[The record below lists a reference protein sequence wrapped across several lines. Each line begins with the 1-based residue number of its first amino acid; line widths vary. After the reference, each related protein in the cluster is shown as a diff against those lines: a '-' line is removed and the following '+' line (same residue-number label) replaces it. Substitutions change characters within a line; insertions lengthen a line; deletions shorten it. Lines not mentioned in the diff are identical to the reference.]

1 MVTMALDSSPSP
13 GRNPVEGSDMAP
25 TLEVEWSA
33 EKTQCRVKVG
43 QVYYGWFADTGSN
56 KKAVLVL

>member
-1 MVTMALDSSPSP
+1 MVAMAFDSSPSP
-13 GRNPVEGSDMAP
+13 GWCPVMAP

-33 EKTQCRVKVG
+33 EKTQFRVKVR
-43 QVYYGWFADTGSN
+43 QVYYGWFADTGSK